1 VKVIL
6 LKDVKKLGKK
16 GEIKNVSDGYA
27 KNYLIP
33 NKIAEV
39 ATEAKIKE
47 KKNIQKLKELKKEQ
61 EIEKLKNIVDQI
73 NNRSFTVK
81 VKAGESGKLFGSL
94 TADKIASLIKDKTG
108 ITIDKR
114 KISTKPIRETGKYDI
129 EISFKEGLKA
139 TIHLFV
145 ESED

>member
-16 GEIKNVSDGYA
+16 GDIKNVADGYA

-33 NKIAEV
+33 NNIAEI

-47 KKNIQKLKELKKEQ
+47 KKNIQKLKEKKKEQ
-61 EIEKLKNIVDQI
+61 EIEKLKDIIKQI
-73 NNRSFTVK
+73 NDKAFTVK

-94 TADKIASLIKDKTG
+94 TSDKIASVIKDKTG
-108 ITIDKR
+108 VIIDKR
-114 KISTKPIRETGKYDI
+114 KISTKPIRETGRYDI
-129 EISFKEGLKA
+129 EVNFKEGLKA

-145 ESED
+145 ERED